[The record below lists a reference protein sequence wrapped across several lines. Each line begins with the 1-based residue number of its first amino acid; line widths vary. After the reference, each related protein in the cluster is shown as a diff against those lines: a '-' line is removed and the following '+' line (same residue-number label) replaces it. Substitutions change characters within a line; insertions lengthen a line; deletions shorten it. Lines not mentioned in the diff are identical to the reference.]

1 MGTFLFVCSLGLILF
16 SSLFIIITFSEE
28 IEKEDLAPF
37 SYLFAFVLL
46 IFSVLTAYNNCED
59 FENHVNPPEKEYYIE
74 SVCYNYDYNKNT
86 TVFFTEN
93 GYYETEGKY
102 TFNKRYVLE
111 MNNNKTK
118 SYQDDY
124 IVDVFESNNVNKIQ
138 INENKS

>member
-1 MGTFLFVCSLGLILF
+1 MGTFLFACSLILILL

-28 IEKEDLAPF
+28 MEKEDLAPF
-37 SYLFAFVLL
+37 SYFFAFVLL
-46 IFSVLTAYNNCED
+46 VFSVLTAYNNCED

-86 TVFFTEN
+86 TIFFTEN

-111 MNNNKTK
+111 MNNNKTN

-124 IVDVFESNNVNKIQ
+124 IVDVFESDNVNKIQ

>member
-1 MGTFLFVCSLGLILF
+1 MGAFLFVCSFVLILISF
-16 SSLFIIITFSEE
+16 LFIIIAFVGEG
-28 IEKEDLAPF
+28 IKEDLAPF
-37 SYLFAFVLL
+37 SYFFAFVLL
-46 IFSVLTAYNNCED
+46 VFSVLTTCNNYED
-59 FENHVNPPEKEYYIE
+59 FENCISPPEKEYYIE

-111 MNNNKTK
+111 MNNNKTNF
-118 SYQDDY
+118 YQDDY
-124 IVDVFESNNVNKIQ
+124 IVDVFESDNVNKIQ

>member
-1 MGTFLFVCSLGLILF
+1 MGAFLFVCSFVLILI

-28 IEKEDLAPF
+28 METEDLAPF
-37 SYLFAFVLL
+37 SYFFAFALL
-46 IFSVLTAYNNCED
+46 VFSVLTACNNYED
-59 FENHVNPPEKEYYIE
+59 LENCISPPEKEYYIE

-93 GYYETEGKY
+93 GYYETEGEY

-111 MNNNKTK
+111 MNNNKTN

>member
-1 MGTFLFVCSLGLILF
+1 MGTFLFACSLGLILF

-28 IEKEDLAPF
+28 VEKEDLAPF
-37 SYLFAFVLL
+37 SYFFAFALL
-46 IFSVLTAYNNCED
+46 VFSVLTACNNYKD
-59 FENHVNPPEKEYYIE
+59 FKNCVDPPEKEYYIE

-93 GYYETEGKY
+93 GYYETEGEY

-111 MNNNKTK
+111 MNNNKTNF
-118 SYQDDY
+118 YQDDY
-124 IVDVFESNNVNKIQ
+124 IVDVFESDNVNKIQ